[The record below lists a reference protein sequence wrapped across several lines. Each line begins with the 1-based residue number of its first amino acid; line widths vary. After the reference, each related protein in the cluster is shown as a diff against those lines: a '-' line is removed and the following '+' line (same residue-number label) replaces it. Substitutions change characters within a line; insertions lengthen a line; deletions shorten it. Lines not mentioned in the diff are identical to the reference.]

1 MRRRKEKRRYGM
13 RGGCVL
19 VGECCR
25 QGDGCEKSVSLLI
38 IVGE

>member
-25 QGDGCEKSVSLLI
+25 QGGVSLLI